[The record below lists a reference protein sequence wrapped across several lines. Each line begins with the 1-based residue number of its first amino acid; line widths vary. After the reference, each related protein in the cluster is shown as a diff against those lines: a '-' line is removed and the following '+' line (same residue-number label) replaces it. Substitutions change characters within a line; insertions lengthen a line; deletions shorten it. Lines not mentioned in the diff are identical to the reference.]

1 MPQPV
6 NVETQ
11 LFAEELP
18 PGPISR
24 LPIMVISHSGLLP
37 SKSQSLRNQ
46 DRRGSGNSS
55 QPALKTNGQETQLPL
70 LEAKDICELASLY
83 DVGGSL
89 T

>member
-1 MPQPV
+1 MWKPSYLQRSFPQVRYPASPSWSYP
-6 NVETQ
+6 T
-11 LFAEELP
+11 
-18 PGPISR
+18 
-24 LPIMVISHSGLLP
+24 HSGLLP